1 MKEIPAANS
10 QEEALIMFQMAYA
23 LDPEDKNARI
33 KLELLEKET
42 RLDNQRERFEEE
54 VRRMETLYKWLR
66 EGGAKFN
73 KIEMRYYAPKVVI
86 GGRFTPEY
94 SGMHTNQDVKG

>member
-54 VRRMETLYKWLR
+54 ARRLETLYKWLR
-66 EGGAKFN
+66 EGGAKFD
-73 KIEMRYYAPKVVI
+73 KIEMKYYASKVVT
-86 GGRFTPEY
+86 GGRRTPEY
-94 SGMHTNQDVKG
+94 SGMHTNQDVKD